1 MHANQK
7 TFVRDG
13 VSIPLPVRT
22 VDLHVSPDFSGRVL
36 VYLQSGLVSER
47 RLADDEMILPWT
59 GLSIW
64 PVSSDGLLPHPAG
77 IKGRYLWH

>member
-36 VYLQSGLVSER
+36 CICKAGWSLNV
-47 RLADDEMILPWT
+47 A
-59 GLSIW
+59 
-64 PVSSDGLLPHPAG
+64 LLTT
-77 IKGRYLWH
+77 R

>member
-36 VYLQSGLVSER
+36 VYLHGLVSER
-47 RLADDEMILPWT
+47 RLTDDEMILTLDGFIELARKFGWT
-59 GLSIW
+59 VT
-64 PVSSDGLLPHPAG
+64 PSSGN
-77 IKGRYLWH
+77 

>member
-22 VDLHVSPDFSGRVL
+22 VDLHVSPDFSGRTGV
-36 VYLQSGLVSER
+36 SAKRAGL
-47 RLADDEMILPWT
+47 
-59 GLSIW
+59 
-64 PVSSDGLLPHPAG
+64 
-77 IKGRYLWH
+77 

>member
-22 VDLHVSPDFSGRVL
+22 VDLHVSRTSPV
-36 VYLQSGLVSER
+36 VYWC
-47 RLADDEMILPWT
+47 ICKT
-59 GLSIW
+59 GWSLN
-64 PVSSDGLLPHPAG
+64 VALLTT
-77 IKGRYLWH
+77 R